1 MPLPKLL
8 LRDVDSL
15 IPDPANA
22 RTHSPEQIEQLA
34 GLMER
39 FGYSDPILADRL
51 VRAGHGR
58 QQAVQLIYS
67 RGGTL
72 YMVPGKERGG
82 MALPKGKVP
91 VIDTTGWTD
100 EECRAFNLG
109 HNRVQ
114 EAGGW
119 DQGLLL
125 EQLNQLASADFAIE
139 AIGWDQAGLDALAKA
154 SNPEA
159 RTPGALA
166 ERFGA
171 PPFSV
176 LDTRQ
181 GYWRQR
187 RDQWLGLTGNLTET
201 KEGVLASGNIV
212 ATINEGS
219 SNFDPVLAEL
229 MMRWFCPA
237 GGKVLDP
244 FGGEQTKGVVAGEL
258 GLQYHA
264 VEFRQDQVDVNQRAC
279 AAYPG
284 VHYTCGDSEGI
295 DQLVA
300 EQGFD
305 LCFTSPPYY
314 DLEVY
319 SADDMSALGTYDEFM
334 AKYER
339 IFTKCV
345 AMMADDSWLVVKVGE
360 IRDRATGIYRSFVP
374 DNCALFTRLG
384 LAYYNEIV
392 LVNAAGTAPQ
402 RANRSMATRKM
413 VKLHQNVLVFC
424 KGDPLRAAERMG
436 EPTGIDLH
444 QDESPADA

>member
-1 MPLPKLL
+1 MPAPKLL

-15 IPDPANA
+15 IPDPRNA

-39 FGYSDPILADRL
+39 FGFSDPILADRL

-72 YMVPGKERGG
+72 YMVPGKDRGG
-82 MALPKGKVP
+82 VALPKGKVP

-119 DQGLLL
+119 DQGALL
-125 EQLNQLASADFAIE
+125 EQLNELAAADFAIDV
-139 AIGWDQAGLDALAKA
+139 IGWDTAGLDALTKA
-154 SNPEA
+154 VNPEE

-212 ATINEGS
+212 ATINDGS

-229 MMRWFCPA
+229 MMRWFCPP
-237 GGKVLDP
+237 GGRVLDP

-258 GLQYHA
+258 GLTYRA
-264 VEFRQDQVDVNQRAC
+264 VEFRQDQVDVNRRAC
-279 AAYPG
+279 ERYG
-284 VHYTCGDSEGI
+284 DRVRYECGDSE
-295 DQLVA
+295 A
-300 EQGFD
+300 S
-305 LCFTSPPYY
+305 TSWWASRALTCASPARPTTIWRCIAPTICPRWAPTT
-314 DLEVY
+314 
-319 SADDMSALGTYDEFM
+319 SSWPSMSA
-334 AKYER
+334 
-339 IFTKCV
+339 
-345 AMMADDSWLVVKVGE
+345 S
-360 IRDRATGIYRSFVP
+360 
-374 DNCALFTRLG
+374 
-384 LAYYNEIV
+384 
-392 LVNAAGTAPQ
+392 
-402 RANRSMATRKM
+402 
-413 VKLHQNVLVFC
+413 
-424 KGDPLRAAERMG
+424 
-436 EPTGIDLH
+436 
-444 QDESPADA
+444 SPAASICWPMTAGWW